1 MSNTQLSQ
9 SSIRRKNAPGAFKF
23 GADGRC
29 TGVLIRGQPLVSA
42 VLVAPER
49 VLSVPVAEAEA
60 RVLLL
65 GPTRSTLHV
74 STGLGKGHHQK
85 YILFINV
92 HWSSCVLV
100 FIYLLRA
107 SSAFLMVLLTS
118 GQVGGKKW
126 EIT

>member
-9 SSIRRKNAPGAFKF
+9 SSIRRKNAPGAFNF

-29 TGVLIRGQPLVSA
+29 IGVLIRGQPLVSA

-60 RVLLL
+60 RVLL

-74 STGLGKGHHQK
+74 STGLGKGH
-85 YILFINV
+85 F
-92 HWSSCVLV
+92 
-100 FIYLLRA
+100 
-107 SSAFLMVLLTS
+107 
-118 GQVGGKKW
+118 
-126 EIT
+126 